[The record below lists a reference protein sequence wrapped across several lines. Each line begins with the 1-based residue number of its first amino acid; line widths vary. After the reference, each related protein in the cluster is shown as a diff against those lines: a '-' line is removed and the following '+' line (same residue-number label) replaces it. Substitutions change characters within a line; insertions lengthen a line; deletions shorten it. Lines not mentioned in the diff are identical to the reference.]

1 MITTAILFFLYILM
15 AIAGG
20 VALVVAVFGLYALCC
35 TIADLWKEY
44 TK

>member
-1 MITTAILFFLYILM
+1 MTTAILFFLYILM

-20 VALVVAVFGLYALCC
+20 IATVIAVFIAYALCC